1 MEQFMSKN
9 EIVDLCGGSKK
20 YENLN
25 QFQVK
30 EIVSGRVN
38 GLRKDE
44 IERYSNPNLSYLE
57 MRNEKE
63 RLLYEAKPNCMLQD
77 LKEYLM
83 LVSYYLKKL
92 TVQEMSLKTL
102 YNMFNEE
109 RNKYKKYG
117 YNKYRQIN
125 VILESEEDIINNL
138 YALAYAGY
146 LCNQKEVEKIKE
158 LKTYVYKMK

>member
-1 MEQFMSKN
+1 
-9 EIVDLCGGSKK
+9 
-20 YENLN
+20 
-25 QFQVK
+25 
-30 EIVSGRVN
+30 
-38 GLRKDE
+38 
-44 IERYSNPNLSYLE
+44 

-63 RLLYEAKPNCMLQD
+63 RLLMEAEPNCMLKD